1 MAHDNMISYKLVEM
15 LPPMAFFVKKE
26 QKWKFAM
33 LLHCQTLY
41 LESLR
46 FATLQRAFSLF
57 QAISLLIHLS
67 TISADLDMSE
77 IIYATW
83 QNAYCTV
90 GPQNYPREPLIKY
103 VSFRTFSLPKAH
115 IMSYDVIFTLQEIEE
130 LCHSGLRAY

>member
-1 MAHDNMISYKLVEM
+1 
-15 LPPMAFFVKKE
+15 
-26 QKWKFAM
+26 M

-83 QNAYCTV
+83 QNACCTV
-90 GPQNYPREPLIKY
+90 EPQNYPKGPLIKY
-103 VSFRTFSLPKAH
+103 VGFRTFSLPKAH
-115 IMSYDVIFTLQEIEE
+115 IMTLLLLCRQLRNPITLVCVRTEVVLAPKLFTRKLK
-130 LCHSGLRAY
+130 LLKTG

>member
-1 MAHDNMISYKLVEM
+1 
-15 LPPMAFFVKKE
+15 
-26 QKWKFAM
+26 M

-83 QNAYCTV
+83 QNAYCT

-115 IMSYDVIFTLQEIEE
+115 IMSYDVIVTLQEIEE

>member
-1 MAHDNMISYKLVEM
+1 
-15 LPPMAFFVKKE
+15 
-26 QKWKFAM
+26 M

-57 QAISLLIHLS
+57 QAISFLIHLS

-83 QNAYCTV
+83 QNACCTA
-90 GPQNYPREPLIKY
+90 GPQNYPRGPLIKY
-103 VSFRTFSLPKAH
+103 VGFRTFSLPKAH
-115 IMSYDVIFTLQEIEE
+115 IMTLLLLCRQLRNPITLVCVRTEVLAPKLFTRKLK
-130 LCHSGLRAY
+130 LLKTG

>member
-15 LPPMAFFVKKE
+15 LPPMAFFVKRK
-26 QKWKFAM
+26 KWKFAM

-57 QAISLLIHLS
+57 QAISFLIHLS

-83 QNAYCTV
+83 QNACCTV
-90 GPQNYPREPLIKY
+90 HI
-103 VSFRTFSLPKAH
+103 RTTKLSQGTVDKVRRFQDIFPPEGTH
-115 IMSYDVIFTLQEIEE
+115 YDVIVTLQAIEE
-130 LCHSGLRAY
+130 PYHYGLRAY

>member
-1 MAHDNMISYKLVEM
+1 
-15 LPPMAFFVKKE
+15 
-26 QKWKFAM
+26 M

-115 IMSYDVIFTLQEIEE
+115 IMTLLLLCRKLRNSVILGCVRTEVLAPKLFTRKLKVLKTEVLSICYQ
-130 LCHSGLRAY
+130 L